1 MSNVKVENLSKNK
14 AKLTIEVSA
23 EQFEVALD
31 KAFKKVI
38 QNVKID
44 GFRQGKAPKNI
55 FINRYG
61 WESLYQDGID
71 FALNDTYFLAV
82 QESGL
87 TVVSNPEIDL
97 DFAAIKRGS
106 GFTYTAVVEIWP
118 NPTLGEYKGLT
129 VKAKSTRV
137 TKKMIDEHIEKQL
150 KAKAEIVV
158 KDEPA
163 LLGDTVVIDFEG
175 FVDGVAFEG
184 GKAEN
189 FPLELGSHSFIEG
202 FEDQLVG
209 VSAGAELDVNVVFPA
224 NYAPELASKAATF
237 KVKVH
242 EVKGKL
248 ESKLTDEVVQDMEIE
263 GISTVAEYTNYVKD
277 LLTKQKEQENENYI
291 MDTLM
296 KKIEK
301 ASDIV
306 VPQSVI
312 DENVQKQVERVEAQA
327 KQYNVPVEV
336 ILQYSG
342 FANMDAYKK
351 AGQEHIKRQI
361 TEEVIIEE
369 IVKAENFEVTQEEI
383 DAEFAK
389 LANVVEGD
397 SEEEQ
402 AKKMKDVK
410 KRYAQEQ
417 VEHHLKMV
425 KAVNLIKE
433 SAKIE

>member
-1 MSNVKVENLSKNK
+1 
-14 AKLTIEVSA
+14 
-23 EQFEVALD
+23 
-31 KAFKKVI
+31 
-38 QNVKID
+38 
-44 GFRQGKAPKNI
+44 
-55 FINRYG
+55 
-61 WESLYQDGID
+61 
-71 FALNDTYFLAV
+71 
-82 QESGL
+82 
-87 TVVSNPEIDL
+87 
-97 DFAAIKRGS
+97 
-106 GFTYTAVVEIWP
+106 
-118 NPTLGEYKGLT
+118 
-129 VKAKSTRV
+129 
-137 TKKMIDEHIEKQL
+137 
-150 KAKAEIVV
+150 
-158 KDEPA
+158 
-163 LLGDTVVIDFEG
+163 
-175 FVDGVAFEG
+175 
-184 GKAEN
+184 
-189 FPLELGSHSFIEG
+189 
-202 FEDQLVG
+202 
-209 VSAGAELDVNVVFPA
+209 
-224 NYAPELASKAATF
+224 
-237 KVKVH
+237 
-242 EVKGKL
+242 
-248 ESKLTDEVVQDMEIE
+248 
-263 GISTVAEYTNYVKD
+263 
-277 LLTKQKEQENENYI
+277 
-291 MDTLM
+291 M

-369 IVKAENFEVTQEEI
+369 IVKAENFEITQEEI

-402 AKKMKDVK
+402 AKKIKDVK